1 MAFGISN
8 KILIAGGLILI
19 AGASMAFAARKMQ
32 KLSDGT
38 WGGQHIR
45 FEIEAGAVNIDFDCA
60 HGRIAGPLTLDRQG
74 RFSWR
79 GTYTR
84 EHGGP
89 IRLRDTVNNLPAKYS
104 GSIKGDTMT
113 LNLRPDDSSI
123 EPQTFTLTRGS
134 VGRVWKCK

>member
-8 KILIAGGLILI
+8 KILVLGGLILI
-19 AGASMAFAARKMQ
+19 VGASMAFAARNMQ

-38 WGGQHIR
+38 WGGNHIR
-45 FEIEAGAVNIDFDCA
+45 FEIDDGTVNIDFDCA
-60 HGRIAGPLTLDRQG
+60 HGSIGRPLTFDRQG

-79 GTYTR
+79 GSYTR
-84 EHGGP
+84 ERGGP
-89 IRLRDTVNNLPAKYS
+89 IRLRDKINNLPATYS

-113 LNLRPDDSSI
+113 LTVRPDDSSI

-134 VGRVWKCK
+134 VGRVLKCK